1 MTEFEYVSMDK
12 ARKIYV
18 PAALEE
24 EFRGK
29 KYMILP
35 MPNGDVIFHPVIK
48 SKEPLKALRKIFK
61 HEKRSIK
68 EIKKEIL
75 ETALGGV

>member
-1 MTEFEYVSMDK
+1 MNEYEYVSMDK

-18 PAALEE
+18 PSALED
-24 EFRGK
+24 EFKGN
-29 KYMILP
+29 KYLIIP
-35 MPNGDVIFHPVIK
+35 MPNGDIVFHPVKK
-48 SKEPLKALRKIFK
+48 SKEPLKELRKIFR

-75 ETALGGV
+75 ETAMEGV